1 MTIVSLDSA
10 DIVAADLNG
19 NTARLTIR
27 FRSQQMSVTRD
38 AGGEKVEGEPESVVR
53 VVDLWTFA
61 RNTRSNDPTW
71 ALVETRTPD

>member
-38 AGGEKVEGEPESVVR
+38 AAGEVLEGEFESVVR
-53 VVDLWTFA
+53 VIDLWTFA

-71 ALVETRTPD
+71 ALIETRKSD